1 MAKVGG
7 RGPRFLT
14 DEEKQNRPKISRQ
27 LLKRISGY
35 LRPYRLQMVFIILCI
50 IASSAFRLWPTILM
64 GRIIDEGL
72 IAQNLP
78 VLVRLILLT
87 LLVTLVSNLIGVLES
102 YLTSWIGQHITFDMR
117 NAMYRHLQQMPYQF
131 FQSNNQGDIM
141 TRMTSDIGGVQ
152 QVIAGTLTNII
163 SNVITLVLALM
174 AMFDRNWILALV
186 GMLIIPLFIIPT
198 KKVGQTRWM
207 ITNEAQQKQDEIN
220 SILNETLSVSGQL
233 LVKLFTKEEEEYERY
248 ESVNSQMVKLNI
260 KESMA
265 GRWFRV
271 ALSTITSV
279 GPMLI
284 YLVGGILMIRYDQ
297 TLSVGDITVMVSL
310 LTRMYGPVN
319 QLMNIQ
325 VDWIRSMALFTRIF
339 EYFDM
344 PVQIRSKKGA
354 VVLHSSS
361 GEVEFKEVYFS
372 YDEKKNTLKNVSF
385 RLEQGQSI
393 AIVGPS
399 GSGKSTITNLI
410 PRLYDVDQGAVYY
423 DGIDVRDIEL
433 ESLRDQIGIVT
444 QDTYLFNGTIRD
456 NLLYAK
462 PDATDEEMYEVAKKA
477 NIHDFIRNSP
487 EGLNTLVGNRG
498 LKLSGGEKQR
508 LSIAR
513 MLLKDPCLLIFDE
526 ATASLDSISE
536 QLIQQ
541 AIDELLGSR
550 TSIMIAHRLS
560 TILKADEILVL
571 KAGEVV
577 ERGKHE
583 DLLKLNGV
591 YRELYDTQFK
601 EMN

>member
-344 PVQIRSKKGA
+344 SVQIRSKKGA

-372 YDEKKNTLKNVSF
+372 YDKKKNALKNVSF

-571 KAGEVV
+571 KEGEVV

>member
-284 YLVGGILMIRYDQ
+284 YLVGGILMIHYDQ

-344 PVQIRSKKGA
+344 SVQIRSKKGA

>member
-284 YLVGGILMIRYDQ
+284 YLVGGILMIHYDQ

-571 KAGEVV
+571 KEGEVV

>member
-344 PVQIRSKKGA
+344 SVQIRSKKGA

-361 GEVEFKEVYFS
+361 GEVEFK
-372 YDEKKNTLKNVSF
+372 
-385 RLEQGQSI
+385 
-393 AIVGPS
+393 
-399 GSGKSTITNLI
+399 
-410 PRLYDVDQGAVYY
+410 
-423 DGIDVRDIEL
+423 
-433 ESLRDQIGIVT
+433 
-444 QDTYLFNGTIRD
+444 
-456 NLLYAK
+456 
-462 PDATDEEMYEVAKKA
+462 
-477 NIHDFIRNSP
+477 
-487 EGLNTLVGNRG
+487 
-498 LKLSGGEKQR
+498 
-508 LSIAR
+508 
-513 MLLKDPCLLIFDE
+513 
-526 ATASLDSISE
+526 
-536 QLIQQ
+536 
-541 AIDELLGSR
+541 
-550 TSIMIAHRLS
+550 
-560 TILKADEILVL
+560 
-571 KAGEVV
+571 
-577 ERGKHE
+577 
-583 DLLKLNGV
+583 
-591 YRELYDTQFK
+591 
-601 EMN
+601 